1 MSRQKRRRIGGYRPK
16 SRLEFTVQQI
26 TVLEKGL
33 ACFKEGLERNK
44 KPLPHLTFANTT
56 FRAIMGKVAMMLA
69 VPLEVNFD
77 YNELLIISACL
88 DMVMVDASFMA
99 HPSDFTIAAKLNEQI
114 KALLQASAVSPKP
127 IVD

>member
-33 ACFKEGLERNK
+33 AFFQEGIERNK
-44 KPLPHLTFANTT
+44 KPLPNLAFAHAT
-56 FRAIMGKVAMMLA
+56 FRAIMGKVATMLA

-99 HPSDFTIAAKLNEQI
+99 HPSDFTIAAKLNGQI
-114 KALLQASAVSPKP
+114 KALLQASAASPQP